1 MPQSADYDQIAALN
15 KKLPSILFNSVSA
28 LAIVMLSS
36 IEPATTTVAADEEDF
51 EENSLI
57 KICCTWGKDLAD
69 GILTYSIAGNVDA
82 KKREAVHDA
91 IRDWDDKIESIK
103 FNEISKAS
111 IEENNNIPDIQIRII
126 DDGDEF
132 KDEGPETAGNTKTRL
147 DRSGFIDYNIITIAE
162 GGLGKTFSLKTIE
175 TIAKHEIGHAL
186 GLGHANFGS
195 NLMTTKI
202 ESAAESIS
210 SCELEAVSHANSWK
224 LMSEDKHNN
233 NNNNNNNP
241 SFPETTTIICKS

>member
-1 MPQSADYDQIAALN
+1 MLHLADNGHSSVLG
-15 KKLPSILFNSVSA
+15 KELVSVLFFSLSA
-28 LAIVMLSS
+28 LVILLSIGS
-36 IEPATTTVAADEEDF
+36 STTILAADEEDF

-69 GILTYSIAGNVDA
+69 GILTYSIVGNIDA
-82 KKREAVHDA
+82 EKKEAVHNA
-91 IRDWDDKIESIK
+91 IRDWDEKIESIK
-103 FNEISKAS
+103 FEEVSGEHDNDSK
-111 IEENNNIPDIQIRII
+111 PDIQIRFV

-147 DRSGFIDYNIITIAE
+147 DRSGFIDYNTIIIAE
-162 GGLGKTFSLKTIE
+162 GGLGKTFNIKTIE

-202 ESAAESIS
+202 ESAAQAVS
-210 SCELEAVSHANSWK
+210 SCELEAVRQANSWK
-224 LMSEDKHNN
+224 LMNQNEHDST
-233 NNNNNNNP
+233 P
-241 SFPETTTIICKS
+241 SFPETTTIICGG

>member
-1 MPQSADYDQIAALN
+1 MLHLADDGQSAVLGKELAFIMFFSL
-15 KKLPSILFNSVSA
+15 SA
-28 LAIVMLSS
+28 LTIVILSS
-36 IEPATTTVAADEEDF
+36 IGSSTTILAADEEDF

-69 GILTYSIAGNVDA
+69 GILTYSIVGNIDA
-82 KKREAVHDA
+82 EKKEAVHNA

-103 FNEISKAS
+103 F
-111 IEENNNIPDIQIRII
+111 EEVSGEQENDNRPDIQIRFV

-147 DRSGFIDYNIITIAE
+147 DKSGFIDYNIITIAE
-162 GGLGKTFSLKTIE
+162 GGLGKTFNIKTIE

-202 ESAAESIS
+202 ESAAQAIS
-210 SCELEAVSHANSWK
+210 SCELEAVRQANSWK
-224 LMSEDKHNN
+224 LMNENEHDNN
-233 NNNNNNNP
+233 TP
-241 SFPETTTIICKS
+241 SFPETTTIICES

>member
-1 MPQSADYDQIAALN
+1 MLHLADNGQSAVLGIVF
-15 KKLPSILFNSVSA
+15 ILFFSLSA
-28 LAIVMLSS
+28 LAIVILSS
-36 IEPATTTVAADEEDF
+36 IGSSTTILAANEEDF

-69 GILTYSIAGNVDA
+69 GILTYSIVGNIDA
-82 KKREAVHDA
+82 EKKEAVHNA

-103 FNEISKAS
+103 F
-111 IEENNNIPDIQIRII
+111 EEVSGEQEEDSRPDIQIRFV

-147 DRSGFIDYNIITIAE
+147 DRSGFIDYNTIIIAE
-162 GGLGKTFSLKTIE
+162 GGLGKTFNIKTIE

-202 ESAAESIS
+202 ESAAQAIS
-210 SCELEAVSHANSWK
+210 SCELEAVRQANSWK
-224 LMSEDKHNN
+224 LMNQNEHDST
-233 NNNNNNNP
+233 P
-241 SFPETTTIICKS
+241 SFPETTTIICGG

>member
-1 MPQSADYDQIAALN
+1 LLYLADYGQSAVLS
-15 KKLPSILFNSVSA
+15 KELVSVLFFSVSA
-28 LAIVMLSS
+28 LAIVILSLIGS
-36 IEPATTTVAADEEDF
+36 STTILAADEEDF

-69 GILTYSIAGNVDA
+69 GILTYSIVGNVDA
-82 KKREAVHDA
+82 EKKEAVHNA
-91 IRDWDDKIESIK
+91 IQDWDDKIESIK
-103 FNEISKAS
+103 F
-111 IEENNNIPDIQIRII
+111 EEVSGEHAPDDSRPDIQIRFV

-147 DRSGFIDYNIITIAE
+147 DKSGFIDYNTIIIAE
-162 GGLGKTFSLKTIE
+162 GGLGKTFDIRTIE

-202 ESAAESIS
+202 ESAAHAIS
-210 SCELEAVSHANSWK
+210 SCELEAVRQANSWK
-224 LMSEDKHNN
+224 LMYESKHDDS
-233 NNNNNNNP
+233 P
-241 SFPETTTIICKS
+241 SFPEITTVICGS

>member
-1 MPQSADYDQIAALN
+1 MLHLADYGQSAVLS
-15 KKLPSILFNSVSA
+15 KELVSFLFYSVSA
-28 LAIVMLSS
+28 WAIVILSS
-36 IEPATTTVAADEEDF
+36 IGSSTTILAADEEDF

-69 GILTYSIAGNVDA
+69 GILTYSIVGNVDA
-82 KKREAVHDA
+82 EKKEAVHDA
-91 IRDWDDKIESIK
+91 IQDWDDKIESIK
-103 FNEISKAS
+103 FVEVSG
-111 IEENNNIPDIQIRII
+111 EQENDNRPDIQIRFV

-147 DRSGFIDYNIITIAE
+147 DKSGFIDYNTIIIAE
-162 GGLGKTFSLKTIE
+162 GGLGKIFDIKTIE

-202 ESAAESIS
+202 ESAAQVIS
-210 SCELEAVSHANSWK
+210 SCELEAVRQANSWK
-224 LMSEDKHNN
+224 LMNENKHDNS
-233 NNNNNNNP
+233 P
-241 SFPETTTIICKS
+241 SFPKTTTIICGS

>member
-1 MPQSADYDQIAALN
+1 MLHLVDNGQSAVLG
-15 KKLPSILFNSVSA
+15 KELVFILFFSLSA
-28 LAIVMLSS
+28 LAIVILSS
-36 IEPATTTVAADEEDF
+36 IGSSTTILAANEEDF

-69 GILTYSIAGNVDA
+69 GILTYSIVGNIDGE
-82 KKREAVHDA
+82 KKEAVHNA

-103 FNEISKAS
+103 F
-111 IEENNNIPDIQIRII
+111 EEVSGEQEEDSRPDIQIRFV

-147 DRSGFIDYNIITIAE
+147 DRSGFIDYNTIIIAE
-162 GGLGKTFSLKTIE
+162 GGLGKTFNIKTIE

-202 ESAAESIS
+202 ESAAQAIS
-210 SCELEAVSHANSWK
+210 SCELEAVRQANSWK
-224 LMSEDKHNN
+224 LMNQNEHDST
-233 NNNNNNNP
+233 P
-241 SFPETTTIICKS
+241 SFPETTTIICGG